1 MGPESGLREALL
13 AQLADGYFHSGQTL
27 ADALGVS
34 RAAVWQHIRRLATL
48 GLDIHRVPGRGYR
61 LAAPLELLQSGR
73 IAATLPPAARRLLR
87 GLHVL
92 LETDSTSERLLQDAE
107 PAPAACFAEYQ
118 TAGRGRRGRQWVTPL
133 GGQLAF
139 SVSWVFASL
148 PPDFSAL
155 ALAVGIG
162 VATALRAEGADNVAL
177 KWPNDLVA
185 GGRKLGGILVEVTGE
200 PPGRTRVVAGIGINW
215 RVPAELL
222 ASLGQPACDLAGLC
236 GGDPPARNRLAATCL
251 ASVLAVFDRFAQAGF
266 RDFRQQWPEFDAL
279 RGREITVLLDNEQV
293 EGRAAGIDAAG
304 ALKVETTAGL
314 RRFMSGDV
322 SVRVQR

>member
-1 MGPESGLREALL
+1 MAAGSGLREALL

-27 ADALGVS
+27 ATALGVS
-34 RAAVWQHIRRLATL
+34 RAAVWQHIQRLEAL

-61 LAAPLELLQSGR
+61 LATALELLR
-73 IAATLPPAARRLLR
+73 PELIASALPPAARRLLR
-87 GLHVL
+87 GLDVL
-92 LETDSTSERLLQDAE
+92 LETDSTSERLLRDTA
-107 PAPAACFAEYQ
+107 PAPAACFAEHQ
-118 TAGRGRRGRQWVTPL
+118 TAGRGRRGRQWLTPF

-162 VATALRAEGADNVAL
+162 VATALRAEGADEVGL

-200 PPGRTRVVAGIGINW
+200 PPGRTRVVAGMGINW
-215 RVPAELL
+215 RVSAERL
-222 ASLGQPACDLAGLC
+222 AALGQPACDLAALC
-236 GGDPPARNRLAATCL
+236 GDRLPPRNRVAAICL
-251 ASVLAVFDRFAQAGF
+251 ASVLAVFDRFARDGF
-266 RDFRQQWPEFDAL
+266 RAFREQWPEFDAL
-279 RGREITVLLDNEQV
+279 RGQEVMVSMEGEKLF
-293 EGRAAGIDAAG
+293 GRAAGVDAAG
-304 ALKVETTAGL
+304 ALRVATASGL

-322 SVRVQR
+322 SVRMQP